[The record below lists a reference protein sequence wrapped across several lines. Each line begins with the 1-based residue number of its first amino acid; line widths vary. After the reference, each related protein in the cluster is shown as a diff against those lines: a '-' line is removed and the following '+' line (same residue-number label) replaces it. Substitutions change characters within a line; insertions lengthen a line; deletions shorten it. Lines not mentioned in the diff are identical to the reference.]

1 MFSETRC
8 FPGDQHIPSATKQ
21 SLIALTNQ
29 PINTTNKTR
38 QHSSDQPD
46 DKAFN
51 TNKMKRNLFST
62 RKASQTSQKSD
73 STLVG
78 AEEESASEQ
87 GAVNPVY
94 IGDVDDQS
102 ISDYTPSPHGSTA
115 GDIELRDFEVEVP
128 GDDANMHS
136 RRGRAARFAGE
147 GTGDDETST
156 AFTED
161 AMDPEV
167 EPLTAN
173 QR

>member
-1 MFSETRC
+1 
-8 FPGDQHIPSATKQ
+8 
-21 SLIALTNQ
+21 
-29 PINTTNKTR
+29 
-38 QHSSDQPD
+38 
-46 DKAFN
+46 
-51 TNKMKRNLFST
+51 MKRNLFST
-62 RKASQTSQKSD
+62 RKPSQTSQTSD

-78 AEEESASEQ
+78 AEEEPASEQ

-115 GDIELRDFEVEVP
+115 GDIELRDFEVEVH

-136 RRGRAARFAGE
+136 RRGGAARFAGE
-147 GTGDDETST
+147 ETGDDETST